1 LQLQAAPET
10 QHGCVGWRAVF
21 AAAEPFLADAE
32 AWRAAHPDDVE
43 EEEEEVGGYDC
54 VHCSFAV
61 FSQ

>member
-32 AWRAAHPDDVE
+32 AWRAAHPDDE
-43 EEEEEVGGYDC
+43 E
-54 VHCSFAV
+54 
-61 FSQ
+61 